1 MVNCGGELRSAEP
14 TKPSELVEDEQIPWD
29 DWLYVID
36 KWVETM
42 ETEDIGKMTRR
53 AWNSFN
59 DQVRK
64 HMDRHEPLVQQALK
78 ILHGWQRH
86 CFAHDTRQ
94 EKTRRKRIKRNDD
107 LAPDQ
112 KEKKLDELRK
122 FDPSAWPKKN
132 FKRIKKDLKK
142 KKDLAIEKEIKDIKA
157 STAGQSSSSSKKGPS
172 QQPAAGPSGSEPQKP
187 SLFGTTLS
195 KARTPAPD
203 TFAVTNAYGHCIRRE
218 GGKRICHGYNLG
230 SCSFPA

>member
-1 MVNCGGELRSAEP
+1 
-14 TKPSELVEDEQIPWD
+14 
-29 DWLYVID
+29 
-36 KWVETM
+36 
-42 ETEDIGKMTRR
+42 
-53 AWNSFN
+53 
-59 DQVRK
+59 
-64 HMDRHEPLVQQALK
+64 MDRHEPLVQQALK

-203 TFAVTNAYGHCIRRE
+203 VGRRCTTILESAWRKSLPPTSPRRPSPSPMPTDTASAERVESGSAMVTTSDHAASPPEPTTTSALSVEAPAVPC
-218 GGKRICHGYNLG
+218 
-230 SCSFPA
+230 PAALSL